1 MNGEREREGE
11 REGGRD
17 GGTDG
22 RTDGRTDR
30 QTEKDRQR
38 ERQRERQR
46 QGQTETNRERERDRE
61 RERQR
66 EREIA
71 GKADFRFA
79 AKYEYT
85 SCLHRGTEFTLLY
98 CSFDVRLAVKSGLLP
113 AVLIEKLWKLCR
125 LLGPGDLVSFDQ

>member
-1 MNGEREREGE
+1 MNEWRERERG
-11 REGGRD
+11 REGGTEGRRD
-17 GGTDG
+17 G
-22 RTDGRTDR
+22 RADGRTDR
-30 QTEKDRQR
+30 QTEKDRQ
-38 ERQRERQR
+38 
-46 QGQTETNRERERDRE
+46 

>member
-1 MNGEREREGE
+1 MNEWRERERERERGREREREGG
-11 REGGRD
+11 RE
-17 GGTDG
+17 G

-30 QTEKDRQR
+30 ERLTDRQTDR
-38 ERQRERQR
+38 
-46 QGQTETNRERERDRE
+46 QTETNRERERDRE